1 MLYPKRILRI
11 ETMSELSASS
21 KSDTPRR
28 LPRGRHALPPD
39 DVLRDQRERLL
50 AAVPAVA
57 AEHGYEAMSVADI
70 VKAAAVSRN
79 AFYKNFSDKQ
89 DCVATAHE
97 LGHKRLFEVLSTGCA
112 EGATVEDRVGASLR
126 AALDVLAD
134 EPALARFLFVEAPS
148 GGDEIALRYHEWLG
162 RYGTLLRSA
171 APDLPPG
178 SLPEPEVEQVIVGG
192 MASRVASE
200 VLRGGGEK
208 LGKLA
213 DPFLE
218 YVLAFY
224 RLGEPGPKEGR
235 ILPFEADQAS
245 AETAARGTRPPGPRL
260 AGHG

>member
-1 MLYPKRILRI
+1 MAKA
-11 ETMSELSASS
+11 SASS
-21 KSDTPRR
+21 KSDAPRR
-28 LPRGRHALPPD
+28 LPRGRHALDPD

-57 AEHGYEAMSVADI
+57 AERGYEAMSVADI

-79 AFYKNFSDKQ
+79 AFYKNFRDKQ

-97 LGHKRLFEVLSTGCA
+97 LGHERLLEVLSSGCY
-112 EGATVEDRVGASLR
+112 EGATTKERIGTSLE

-171 APDLPPG
+171 APDLPPE

-192 MASRVASE
+192 IASRVASE
-200 VLRGGGEK
+200 VLRGRG
-208 LGKLA
+208 GKLRELA
-213 DPFLE
+213 TPFLE
-218 YVLAFY
+218 YVLTFY
-224 RLGEPGPKEGR
+224 RLGETGPKEGR
-235 ILPFEADQAS
+235 VLPFEAEPVEARRRQAG
-245 AETAARGTRPPGPRL
+245 A
-260 AGHG
+260 

>member
-1 MLYPKRILRI
+1 MAK
-11 ETMSELSASS
+11 ASS
-21 KSDTPRR
+21 SPKPDAPRR
-28 LPRGRHALPPD
+28 LPRGRHALAPD
-39 DVLRDQRERLL
+39 QVLRDQRERLL

-97 LGHKRLFEVLSTGCA
+97 LGHERLFEVLSTSCY
-112 EGATVEDRVGASLR
+112 EGATIEERAGGSL
-126 AALDVLAD
+126 AAGLDVLAGD
-134 EPALARFLFVEAPS
+134 PALARFLFVEAPS

-171 APDLPPG
+171 APDLPAQSMP
-178 SLPEPEVEQVIVGG
+178 LPEVEQVIVGG
-192 MASRVASE
+192 VASRVASE
-200 VLRGGGEK
+200 VLRGRGEK
-208 LGKLA
+208 LRELA

-235 ILPFEADQAS
+235 VLPFEPEPEQL
-245 AETAARGTRPPGPRL
+245 EARRRR
-260 AGHG
+260 AGA